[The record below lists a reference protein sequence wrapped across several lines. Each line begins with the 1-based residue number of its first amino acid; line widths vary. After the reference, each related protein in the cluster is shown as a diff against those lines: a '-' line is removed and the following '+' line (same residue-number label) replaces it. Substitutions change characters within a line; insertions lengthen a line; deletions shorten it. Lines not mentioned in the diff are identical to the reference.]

1 MPLSNDEVRAGIAG
15 SAVNALVDIKWSW
28 SNAPSKVYD
37 WHASLVE
44 KCPDG
49 NARVFFA
56 RGQRGMPAL
65 EVNQTGLTAELPHA
79 GVIYHS
85 ITYEQAVNTNMFTVE
100 NAMNA
105 NKAPAVAFALHD
117 PTTWACQIEESNV
130 GAELVKTRIA
140 LELGLTPECSLLRRR
155 SIEAVLKFVDAC
167 QEVEEWWQLP
177 QYVGLGAQLVRT
189 ARETVAYETLKIT
202 SADIAKKTAK
212 VDHGTD
218 EVGAALAELRSDKR
232 GAAEKRQQR
241 YCTFCK
247 KKGHTL
253 QYCRAAAAGSNPKNE
268 TGGAP
273 PTVAKRN

>member
-1 MPLSNDEVRAGIAG
+1 MPLSNDEVKQGIAG
-15 SAVNALVDIKWSW
+15 CQVGTLLDIKWAW
-28 SNAPSKVYD
+28 STAPTKIYE
-37 WHASLVE
+37 WHGSLCE
-44 KCPDG
+44 KLQDG
-49 NARVFFA
+49 TGRVFFA
-56 RGQRGMPAL
+56 RGQRGMPTL
-65 EVNQTGLTAELPHA
+65 NSNQTGLTADLPNTDVVYHA
-79 GVIYHS
+79 
-85 ITYEQAVNTNMFTVE
+85 ITYERPMATDMFTVE
-100 NAMNA
+100 NAMND
-105 NKAPAVAFALHD
+105 NKAPTSIFAIHD
-117 PTTWACQIEESNV
+117 PATWACQIEESTV

-155 SIEAVLKFVDAC
+155 SIEAVLKYVDAC
-167 QEVEEWWQLP
+167 LEVEEWWQLP

-212 VDHGTD
+212 VDYGTD

-232 GAAEKRQQR
+232 GNTEKKQQR

-253 QYCRAAAAGSNPKNE
+253 QYCRAAAAGANPKNE